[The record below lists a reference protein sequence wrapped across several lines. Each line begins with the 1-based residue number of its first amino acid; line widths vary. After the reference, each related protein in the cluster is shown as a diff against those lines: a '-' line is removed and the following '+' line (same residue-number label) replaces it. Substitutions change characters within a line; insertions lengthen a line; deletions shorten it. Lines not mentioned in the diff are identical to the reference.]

1 MKKHLPIDDLEA
13 IANENVGEALR
24 QTRIFYGKSLD
35 DVEKDLRIRA
45 SQIDAIERGDIS
57 SLPGRAYA
65 IGFVRSYA
73 EYLDIDG
80 ATTVR
85 LFKAHFMEE
94 KVKEDLSFPVPASE
108 TKTPPYWVVAVGIF
122 VVIGLFY
129 TLYIINKPDRAEIVQ
144 IAEVSEDIKKHIS
157 EGMEVLEPE
166 VVIDDPIIAV
176 SEASVAESLP
186 DDVENMGANGNTQV
200 TGIILKILGDC
211 WVEIKNE
218 DKKIIVS
225 NILAAGDQY
234 FVPDSPGLTMSIGN
248 ASNIE
253 IMVEGRTL
261 QPLGKS
267 GDVRRDIP
275 LNTAYLKTLEFQSE
289 DDDTMSVEP

>member
-13 IANENVGEALR
+13 IANENVGEAMR
-24 QTRIFYGKSLD
+24 QTRIFYGKSLE

-45 SQIDAIERGDIS
+45 SQIAAIERGDIS

-80 ATTVR
+80 ATTVK

-108 TKTPPYWVVAVGIF
+108 TKTPPYWIVAVGIF

-129 TLYIINKPDRAEIVQ
+129 TLYFINKPDRAEIVQ
-144 IAEVSEDIKKHIS
+144 IAEVSEDIKSHIS

-166 VVIDDPIIAV
+166 IVIDDPIIAV
-176 SEASVAESLP
+176 SEASIIESSP

-200 TGIILKILGDC
+200 TGIILKILDDC

-218 DKKIIVS
+218 DRKIIVS

-248 ASNIE
+248 AANIE
-253 IMVEGRTL
+253 IMVEGRRL

-289 DDDTMSVEP
+289 DEDAVSAEP